1 MDAEKKIV
9 APATKGEASAPDYE
23 ALYKDLVVRYGKLS
37 QLFNI
42 VIELYLNDNQKR

>member
-1 MDAEKKIV
+1 MDTEKKTGN
-9 APATKGEASAPDYE
+9 AEPTLDYE
-23 ALYKDLVVRYGKLS
+23 TLYKDLVVRYGKLS